1 MRIEIDKDDTMFIII
16 ETPQDS
22 AFLKLH
28 FGINNFGDKI
38 TGELRLYFG
47 YQNSGA
53 IKFESKI
60 KEEK

>member
-1 MRIEIDKDDTMFIII
+1 MRIEIDKDGTMFIIL

-28 FGINNFGDKI
+28 FGINGFGDKI
-38 TGELRLYFG
+38 TGELRSYFG
-47 YQNSGA
+47 YPNSGA
-53 IKFESKI
+53 IKFESMM